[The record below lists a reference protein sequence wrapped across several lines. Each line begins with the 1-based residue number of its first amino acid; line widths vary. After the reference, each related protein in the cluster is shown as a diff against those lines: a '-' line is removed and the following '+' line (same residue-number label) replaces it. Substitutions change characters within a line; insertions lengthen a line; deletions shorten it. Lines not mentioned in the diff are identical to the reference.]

1 MAGLTNWDLGR
12 YLDASA
18 EEESYRRNGSY
29 DLGNAAGDGGAA
41 AVNPYAF
48 AAKAGGGMAKTIADW
63 LAGGQNRK
71 DQSYGRGQLKGM
83 MGKDVLNASKI
94 TGAKKLA
101 YMMALRKMGNSANR
115 RLGLNS
121 GQAQQ
126 EMMWN
131 FGNLEGND
139 MARLMEENDLE
150 KSRRDQY
157 IAGQFF
163 GAGR

>member
-1 MAGLTNWDLGR
+1 MAVNWDLGF
-12 YLDASA
+12 DPA
-18 EEESYRRNGSY
+18 EYSRPQGSY
-29 DLGNAAGDGGAA
+29 DLGDMGGDVGMA
-41 AVNPYAF
+41 AVNPAAF
-48 AAKAGGGMAKTIADW
+48 AAKAGGGMAKAIADW

-71 DQSYGRGQLKGM
+71 DNKWGRGQLKGM
-83 MGKDVLNASKI
+83 MGKDVLNAGNI

-101 YMMALRKMGNSANR
+101 YLMALRKMGNSANR
-115 RLGLNS
+115 RLGLNN

-150 KSRRDQY
+150 KSHRDQY